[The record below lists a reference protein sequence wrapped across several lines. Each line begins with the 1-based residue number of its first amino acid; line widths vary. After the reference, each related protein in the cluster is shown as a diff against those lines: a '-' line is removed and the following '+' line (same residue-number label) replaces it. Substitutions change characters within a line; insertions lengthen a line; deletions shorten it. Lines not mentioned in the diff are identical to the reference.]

1 MTHTQLEYLIA
12 VVNCGNFTAAAESCF
27 VTQPTLSVQ
36 IKMLEDE
43 LGVILLDRSRK
54 PVVPTLLGER
64 VVEQARTALEQV
76 ERIREIVKEYKGE
89 ISGTLRLGVIPT
101 IAPYL
106 IHKFLPSFMSCYDGV
121 RVEIREMKTAEI
133 IDALNRD
140 ALDVAIVAGGT
151 CADKFIETE
160 LFPDRFY
167 AYVSTHSPLYQ
178 KSNIR
183 LEDIKMDELVLLS
196 VGNCMR
202 DQVLELCQ
210 KKRESFSKCIFESGS
225 VDTLM
230 RIVDVTNSITIIP
243 EMAIEFIKE
252 ENRQQVKTLFRGAS
266 SRMISM
272 VRRRNYVKQ
281 SLFFALRKAIVDAV
295 GK

>member
-12 VVNCGNFTAAAESCF
+12 VANCGNFTAAAELCF

-64 VVEQARTALEQV
+64 VVEQARTALEEV
-76 ERIREIVKEYKGE
+76 DRIREIVLEYKDE

-106 IHKFLPSFMSCYDGV
+106 VHKFLPTFMSRYEDV
-121 RVEIREMKTAEI
+121 HVEVREMQTAQI
-133 IDALNRD
+133 VDALQRD
-140 ALDVAIVAGGT
+140 MLDVAIVAAGT
-151 CADKFIETE
+151 CGEHFSETE
-160 LFPDRFY
+160 LFQDRFY
-167 AYVSTHSPLYQ
+167 AYVSTHSPLFL

-183 LEDIKMDELVLLS
+183 IEDINMDELVLLS

-210 KKRESFSKCIFESGS
+210 KKREVPSRCVFESGS

-230 RIVDVTNSITIIP
+230 RIVDVTNSVTVIP
-243 EMAIEFIKE
+243 EMAVEFISAE
-252 ENRQQVKTLFRGAS
+252 HRPQVKTLLRGAS
-266 SRMISM
+266 SRMISL

-281 SLFFALRKAIVDAV
+281 SLCLALRKSIMDSV
-295 GK
+295 GR